1 MSLTSDAPALPGT
14 GRTPLWRRLGLMLA
28 AVAIIAAVMGLVGLW
43 LGPLSKPPPRN
54 PFGMGLRE
62 ATPSGSLG
70 AWILSV
76 QSGFYGSL
84 QAGVREMKENGSA
97 LFSLLLVGFA
107 YGVFHAAGPGHG
119 KGVISAYLVADEKA
133 LRKGFALSL
142 AAALVQALV
151 AIGIVAIV
159 SLALRATASTMNKL
173 ALNVELASFIAV
185 ALLGAVITWRK
196 AGKVLGVMALAR
208 NPYAAVE
215 ENCDHVHMPPPEEL
229 SRLTRWRD
237 MAGVAIAAGIRP
249 VAGALRGRHRGD
261 FRHGARHG
269 THHRRHR
276 GARGLLQGHGFKGR
290 RRTRGLR
297 GHRHCGPRTSGGR
310 LRAGAGSKPPLR
322 PLGGR
327 LTEIIAA
334 IRTPFSRQ
342 GRPTQCPSAS
352 VASPSSEGGLPG
364 TRQSIRP

>member
-84 QAGVREMKENGSA
+84 QAGVREMKENGST

-249 VAGALRGRHRGD
+249 CAGALIVLVFALSQGLFAAGIAAT
-261 FRHGARHG
+261 FAMALGTALTTGAIAALAVFFKAMALRVAG
-269 THHRRHR
+269 GR
-276 GARGLLQGHGFKGR
+276 GASGAIAIAGLELLAAAFVLVLGASLLY
-290 RRTRGLR
+290 GLW
-297 GHRHCGPRTSGGR
+297 GG
-310 LRAGAGSKPPLR
+310 G
-322 PLGGR
+322 
-327 LTEIIAA
+327 
-334 IRTPFSRQ
+334 
-342 GRPTQCPSAS
+342 
-352 VASPSSEGGLPG
+352 
-364 TRQSIRP
+364 

>member
-14 GRTPLWRRLGLMLA
+14 GRPVLWRRLGLMLA
-28 AVAIIAAVMGLVGLW
+28 AIAIIALAMGLIGLW
-43 LGPLSKPPPRN
+43 LGPISKPPPRN

-62 ATPSGSLG
+62 AAPSGSLG

-84 QAGVREMKENGSA
+84 QAGVREMKQNGSA

-151 AIGIVAIV
+151 AIGIVFIV
-159 SLALRATASTMNKL
+159 SLVLRATASTMNRL
-173 ALNVELASFIAV
+173 AMNVELASFIAV
-185 ALLGAVITWRK
+185 TLLGAAITWRK

-208 NPYAAVE
+208 NPHASVQE
-215 ENCDHVHMPPPEEL
+215 DCDHVHMPPPEVL
-229 SRLTRWRD
+229 SRMTRWRD

-249 VAGALRGRHRGD
+249 CAGALIVLVFALSQGLFAAGIAAT
-261 FRHGARHG
+261 FAMALG
-269 THHRRHR
+269 TALTTSAIAALAVFFKTMALRVAGGR
-276 GARGLLQGHGFKGR
+276 GASGAIAIAGLELLASAFVLVLGASLLY
-290 RRTRGLR
+290 GLW
-297 GHRHCGPRTSGGR
+297 
-310 LRAGAGSKPPLR
+310 
-322 PLGGR
+322 
-327 LTEIIAA
+327 AA
-334 IRTPFSRQ
+334 
-342 GRPTQCPSAS
+342 A
-352 VASPSSEGGLPG
+352 
-364 TRQSIRP
+364 

>member
-1 MSLTSDAPALPGT
+1 MSLTSDAPALPVT
-14 GRTPLWRRLGLMLA
+14 GRKPLWWRLGLMLA
-28 AVAIIAAVMGLVGLW
+28 AIAIIALAMGLIGLW
-43 LGPLSKPPPRN
+43 LGPLNNPPPRN

-151 AIGIVAIV
+151 AIGIVFIV
-159 SLALRATASTMNKL
+159 SLVLRATASTMNKL
-173 ALNVELASFIAV
+173 AMNVELASFIAV
-185 ALLGAVITWRK
+185 TLLGTALTWRK

-208 NPYAAVE
+208 NPHASVQ

-249 VAGALRGRHRGD
+249 CAGALIVLVFALSQGLFAAGIAAT
-261 FRHGARHG
+261 FAMALG
-269 THHRRHR
+269 TALTTSAIAALAVFFKAMALRVAGGR
-276 GARGLLQGHGFKGR
+276 GASGAIAIAGLELLAAAFVLVLGASLLY
-290 RRTRGLR
+290 GLW
-297 GHRHCGPRTSGGR
+297 TT
-310 LRAGAGSKPPLR
+310 A
-322 PLGGR
+322 
-327 LTEIIAA
+327 
-334 IRTPFSRQ
+334 
-342 GRPTQCPSAS
+342 
-352 VASPSSEGGLPG
+352 
-364 TRQSIRP
+364 

>member
-28 AVAIIAAVMGLVGLW
+28 AVAIIAVVMGLVGLW

-249 VAGALRGRHRGD
+249 CAGALIVLVFALSQGLFAAGIAAT
-261 FRHGARHG
+261 FAMALGTALTTGAIAALAVFFKAMALRVAG
-269 THHRRHR
+269 GR
-276 GARGLLQGHGFKGR
+276 GASGAIAIASLELLAAAFVLVLGASLLYGLWA
-290 RRTRGLR
+290 
-297 GHRHCGPRTSGGR
+297 GG
-310 LRAGAGSKPPLR
+310 
-322 PLGGR
+322 
-327 LTEIIAA
+327 
-334 IRTPFSRQ
+334 
-342 GRPTQCPSAS
+342 
-352 VASPSSEGGLPG
+352 
-364 TRQSIRP
+364 